1 MRILITNDDG
11 YLAPGIQFL
20 SEILLKLGHEVALI
34 APHED
39 NSAISH
45 SISLGKEILVERHG
59 DNVYSITGTPADC
72 IVVAMNAGLIDKP
85 DLVISGINKG
95 GNMGEDVHYSG
106 TVAAAIEA
114 AFAGYYSMAVSLSS
128 RIHGDYIAISP
139 FMEELI
145 ERALSSTPGT
155 VVNVNYDPTRP
166 LKGIKETR
174 LGSRTYMDH
183 FEISKWKGN
192 IAKAILKPAEN
203 IPDLLEG
210 TDYYAIN
217 EGYISVTTLSTDW
230 TEADSDEGR

>member
-11 YLAPGIQFL
+11 YLAPGIQCL
-20 SEILLKLGHEVALI
+20 RKILLELGHEVALI

-45 SISLGKEILVERHG
+45 SISLGKEILVKRHG
-59 DNVYSITGTPADC
+59 DDIYSLTGTPADS

-106 TVAAAIEA
+106 TVAAAVEA

-128 RIHGDYIAISP
+128 RVHGDYMAISP
-139 FMEELI
+139 FMKELI
-145 ERALSSTPGT
+145 ERALRSKPGT
-155 VVNVNYDPTRP
+155 FLNVNYDPTKP
-166 LKGIKETR
+166 IKGVKETR

-183 FEISKWKGN
+183 FEISKWEDDT
-192 IAKAILKPAEN
+192 ARAILKPAEN
-203 IPDLLEG
+203 IPDLREG
-210 TDYYAIN
+210 TDYYALN
-217 EGYISVTTLSTDW
+217 EGYISVTLLSTDW